1 MSTRSLWTG
10 RVLSTLAILFLL
22 FDSVIKVLRA
32 QVAVESTVQLG
43 YPETVIF
50 GIGLVELLCLA
61 LYAFPPTSVFGAI
74 LLTGHLGG
82 AIATH
87 VRVGSPLFSHTIF
100 PIYIALLIW
109 GGLWLRD
116 DRLRSLIPIR
126 R

>member
-1 MSTRSLWTG
+1 MSARSLWTG

-50 GIGLVELLCLA
+50 GIGLVELVCLA

-109 GGLWLRD
+109 GGLWLRNE
-116 DRLRSLIPIR
+116 RLRSLIPIR